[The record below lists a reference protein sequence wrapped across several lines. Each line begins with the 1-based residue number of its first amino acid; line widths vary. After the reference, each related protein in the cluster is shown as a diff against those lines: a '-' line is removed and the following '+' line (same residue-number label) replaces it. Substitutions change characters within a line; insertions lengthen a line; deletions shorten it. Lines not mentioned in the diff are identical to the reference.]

1 MALSLRHLSPGHRA
15 PEGTIMKA
23 AAKTDPVA
31 LVEADVSERF
41 DEGNELAT
49 KHTQQKLDLEVR
61 QRDRLLKLASR
72 HAAEL
77 ARLEARQLGEVGALW
92 RRQGRQL
99 GPGMRRQLGEISGW
113 NGGTNG
119 KTR

>member
-1 MALSLRHLSPGHRA
+1 
-15 PEGTIMKA
+15 MKA

-49 KHTQQKLDLEVR
+49 KHAQQKLDLEVR

-72 HAAEL
+72 HAAEGGGGGGR
-77 ARLEARQLGEVGALW
+77 ARRGGGGGG
-92 RRQGRQL
+92 GR
-99 GPGMRRQLGEISGW
+99 PGGY
-113 NGGTNG
+113 
-119 KTR
+119 